1 MYRFTVFRENLMF
14 VLEHNLS
21 GDSFTLGM
29 NRFGAIT
36 NAEYREI
43 YTIEYTESNHKEY
56 AEIKNI

>member
-14 VLEHNLS
+14 VLEHNTF
-21 GDSFTLGM
+21 GESFALGM

-43 YTIEYTESNHKEY
+43 YTINYTASNFK
-56 AEIKNI
+56 